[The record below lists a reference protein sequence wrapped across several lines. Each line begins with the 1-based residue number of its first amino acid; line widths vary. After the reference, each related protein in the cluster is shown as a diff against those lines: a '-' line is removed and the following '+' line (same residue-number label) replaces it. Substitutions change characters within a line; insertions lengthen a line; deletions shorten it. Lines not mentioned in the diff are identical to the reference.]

1 MRRKRITVAGA
12 LMALFA
18 AFWFF
23 ITVFP
28 LYFTL
33 VSSLK
38 TDQEIFSNYFALPT
52 QLHFENYAMAQQMSD
67 ILRALFN
74 SVGIALVSVVIL
86 LFVDVLA
93 AYIIARKKVPL
104 SGIWM
109 VLLSMAIMIP
119 LQSILIPIVQLVAK
133 VGAYNNLG
141 MMTLVY
147 VAVNMSF
154 GFFVLYGS
162 VMDTSREIDESAEL
176 DGCNLFQ
183 LVFRII
189 APMIKP
195 SIATCAIVS
204 FLNIYNE
211 LALANVLLSSKS
223 LRMISVALLNFKGDF
238 GVYYSYTFAAI
249 AIGIIPT
256 LLFYLFAQENVE
268 KGLAAGA
275 IKG

>member
-1 MRRKRITVAGA
+1 MKKKFTASGA
-12 LMALFA
+12 LMAIFA
-18 AFWFF
+18 IFWLF
-23 ITVFP
+23 ITAFP

-38 TDQEIFSNYFALPT
+38 TDKQIFTNYFALPT
-52 QLHFENYAMAQQMSD
+52 QLHFENYQMAQQMSN
-67 ILRALFN
+67 ILRALLN
-74 SVGIALVSVVIL
+74 SVGVALVSIVLL
-86 LFVDVLA
+86 LFIDVLA

-104 SGIWM
+104 SGVWM

-119 LQSILIPIVQLVAK
+119 LQSILIPIVQLVSQL
-133 VGAYNNLG
+133 GAYNNLA
-141 MMTLVY
+141 MMTVVY

-162 VMDTSREIDESAEL
+162 VLGVSREIDESAEI

-195 SIATCAIVS
+195 AIATCAIVS
-204 FLNIYNE
+204 FLFIYNE
-211 LALANVLLSSKS
+211 LALANVLLNKPT
-223 LRMISVALLNFKGDF
+223 LKMISVALLNFKGDF
-238 GVYYSYTFAAI
+238 GVYYAYTFAAI
-249 AIGIIPT
+249 VIGITPT
-256 LLFYLFAQENVE
+256 LVFYLLAQENVE

-275 IKG
+275 VKG